1 MKKQKIK
8 LLSTLA
14 VILILIIFGAIYFTK
29 QNKYNNRHVRDL
41 DSYKKIDTDLE
52 DGIGYY
58 GTLNNY
64 FDYDQDTLYSMYL
77 FFDVNEDIYRLLG
90 DIKIKAK
97 TTKASESE
105 KRFDIAYV
113 PTFPATRI
121 MFQFHG
127 DNIIIDGDEYKTEGL
142 DELRKYIAE
151 HTLTTEDII
160 AYAGEDKEA
169 INEVI
174 KKAWSLET
182 ATSTE
187 AVKESLPSEISDTV
201 TAKLDFSY
209 YLYQTTGSGMVI
221 NYYPVAD
228 GFLLEYK
235 TSGTFTLYSLNGNAE
250 PLVIENNPDEVR
262 KYIEENK

>member
-14 VILILIIFGAIYFTK
+14 VILILIIFGAIYFTT
-29 QNKYNNRHVRDL
+29 QNKYKNYHIRDL
-41 DSYKKIDTDLE
+41 DSYKKINVDLD

-64 FDYDQDTLYSMYL
+64 FDYNQDNLHSMYL
-77 FFDVNEDIYRLLG
+77 FFDINEDIYRILG
-90 DIKIKAK
+90 NIKIKSK
-97 TTKASESE
+97 TKKASESE

-113 PTFPATRI
+113 PTYPDTRI

-127 DNIIIDGDEYKTEGL
+127 DNIIIDGD
-142 DELRKYIAE
+142 
-151 HTLTTEDII
+151 
-160 AYAGEDKEA
+160 
-169 INEVI
+169 
-174 KKAWSLET
+174 
-182 ATSTE
+182 
-187 AVKESLPSEISDTV
+187 
-201 TAKLDFSY
+201 
-209 YLYQTTGSGMVI
+209 
-221 NYYPVAD
+221 
-228 GFLLEYK
+228 EYK